1 MHCTPYATARG
12 SLTSEDTS
20 ESVAYACF
28 VLSEL
33 KEGRGLRTKNTRPGF
48 VGGIAEIAP
57 APNHYTKKVVVAVN
71 EKSFSAAEFLAA
83 IMQDNHQAI
92 IIGQRTGGAG
102 GLVRSVELSP
112 DFKKAG
118 ISDFKLT
125 WTLAWRSSGSP
136 IEDLGVTPDIFYNI
150 TVDDLR
156 SGYVGYREALLA
168 TAVKQ

>member
-1 MHCTPYATARG
+1 M
-12 SLTSEDTS
+12 
-20 ESVAYACF
+20 
-28 VLSEL
+28 LS
-33 KEGRGLRTKNTRPGF
+33 GRS
-48 VGGIAEIAP
+48 IAP

-71 EKSFSAAEFLAA
+71 ENSFSAAEFLAA

-92 IIGQRTGGAG
+92 IFGQRTGGAG